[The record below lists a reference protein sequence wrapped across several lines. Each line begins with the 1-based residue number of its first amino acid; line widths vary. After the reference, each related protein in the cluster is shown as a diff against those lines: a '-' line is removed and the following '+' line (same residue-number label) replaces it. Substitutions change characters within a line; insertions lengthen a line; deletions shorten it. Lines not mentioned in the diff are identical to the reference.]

1 MDSSLTTCNLGGFFS
16 HYAWYFSFL
25 LFEALLDCFVLSVDN
40 FYTSLD
46 EDNEETI
53 EEDGTREEG
62 HEEED
67 KGGLVSTSSSFND
80 GSELPDT
87 KEEL

>member
-1 MDSSLTTCNLGGFFS
+1 M
-16 HYAWYFSFL
+16 
-25 LFEALLDCFVLSVDN
+25 SVDN
-40 FYTSLD
+40 FDTSLD
-46 EDNEETI
+46 GDNEETI